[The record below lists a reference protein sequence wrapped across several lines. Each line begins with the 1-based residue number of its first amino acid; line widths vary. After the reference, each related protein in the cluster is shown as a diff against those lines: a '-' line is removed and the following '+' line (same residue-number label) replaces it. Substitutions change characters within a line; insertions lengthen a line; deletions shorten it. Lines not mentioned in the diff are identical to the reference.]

1 MKSDHLE
8 SNCILF
14 IETFL
19 KYVDR
24 FPDWLVFD
32 LGANIGQFSLFAA
45 KMGRTVVTVEPFYDN
60 LLRIHKAAK
69 LANVEDKI
77 TLFKNGIGDEQNK
90 ILRLNPVDNNVGGQ
104 SLIHDRDKIFKE
116 DPNDKYIVETVWF
129 DDLINYLPKRE
140 NGQDFENAILKI
152 DIEGFEPLAF
162 THASKLFDKLKFNY
176 IYMEFYV
183 EPFFKKLDPQL
194 VVNMI
199 DFLLS
204 HELYPFTMDDQKLD
218 KLNWE
223 KWPVDVIFKR
233 ENI

>member
-24 FPDWLVFD
+24 CPDWLVFD

-104 SLIHDRDKIFKE
+104 SLIHDRNKIFK
-116 DPNDKYIVETVWF
+116 
-129 DDLINYLPKRE
+129 
-140 NGQDFENAILKI
+140 
-152 DIEGFEPLAF
+152 
-162 THASKLFDKLKFNY
+162 
-176 IYMEFYV
+176 
-183 EPFFKKLDPQL
+183 
-194 VVNMI
+194 
-199 DFLLS
+199 
-204 HELYPFTMDDQKLD
+204 
-218 KLNWE
+218 
-223 KWPVDVIFKR
+223 
-233 ENI
+233 